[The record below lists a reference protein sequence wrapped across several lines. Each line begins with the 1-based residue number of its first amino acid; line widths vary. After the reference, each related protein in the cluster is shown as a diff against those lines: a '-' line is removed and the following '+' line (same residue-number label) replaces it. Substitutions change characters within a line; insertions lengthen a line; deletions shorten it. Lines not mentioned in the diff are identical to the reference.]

1 MRFSELFEQP
11 MTGKV
16 TKVAGDNVEISD
28 PKKPGITTKIDL
40 KKMDID
46 STNPNEP
53 TLKPK
58 TAKPQGQGSKIR
70 PGQKISVA
78 TEVKKKKD

>member
-16 TKVAGDNVEISD
+16 TKVAGDSVEISD
-28 PKKPGITTKIDL
+28 PKKPGITTKVDL
-40 KKMDID
+40 KTMDVD
-46 STNPNEP
+46 NSNPNAP

-58 TAKPQGQGSKIR
+58 TAKKQGQGSKIR
-70 PGQKISVA
+70 PGQTVSIAS
-78 TEVKKKKD
+78 EMVKKKD

>member
-16 TKVAGDNVEISD
+16 TKVAGDSVEISD
-28 PKKPGITTKIDL
+28 PKKPGITTKVDL
-40 KKMDID
+40 KAMDVD
-46 STNPNEP
+46 NSNPNAP

-58 TAKPQGQGSKIR
+58 SKKPQGQGSKIR
-70 PGQKISVA
+70 PGQTVSIAS
-78 TEVKKKKD
+78 EEKKKD